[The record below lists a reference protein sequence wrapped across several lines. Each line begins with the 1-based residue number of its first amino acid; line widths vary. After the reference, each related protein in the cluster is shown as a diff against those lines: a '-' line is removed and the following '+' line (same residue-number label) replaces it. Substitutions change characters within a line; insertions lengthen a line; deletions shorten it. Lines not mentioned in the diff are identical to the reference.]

1 MDCFGCL
8 IMYNAVAGACA
19 EQKANATDTSYT
31 LSELSFDSVTNSGTE
46 TLVELLNSPTQMI
59 LTTEPGSGE
68 KLKAYAFD
76 DATLPTFTTVE
87 DEISENGKNPRG
99 NCFGNNGNYL
109 YVARQASPYLIRYTL
124 SPAYDVGTSSP
135 ATQTRNTSLGS
146 AQGIAFKDDGSVAYV
161 ITSTAVTI
169 LNMSTNWDITTVTS
183 TSSASLGGT
192 DDDGDTITSY
202 TGIRFKPDGTKVFV
216 SYRAN
221 NNPKVAEYA
230 LSTPWDL
237 STKSFTSSINIGINL
252 GLYNATTN
260 AYVAGL
266 DWNSDG
272 TKLFVNSIHIDFATS
287 QTKVAMYS

>member
-1 MDCFGCL
+1 
-8 IMYNAVAGACA
+8 MYLGVAGACA

-31 LSELSFDSVTNSGTE
+31 LSGLTFGGTADAGTE
-46 TLVELLNSPTQMI
+46 ALVELLNSPDRMI

-68 KLKAYAFD
+68 KLKAYTFD
-76 DATLPTFTTVE
+76 DSSLPSFATVQE
-87 DEISENGKNPRG
+87 EISENGKNPRG
-99 NCFGNNGNYL
+99 NCFGNAGQYL
-109 YVARQASPYLIRYTL
+109 YVVRQATPYLIRYTL

-135 ATQTRNTSLGS
+135 ATQTRSTSLGA

-169 LNMSTNWDITTVTS
+169 LNMSVNWDITTVTS

-192 DDDGDTITSY
+192 DDDGDTISSY

-237 STKSFTSSINIGINL
+237 STKSFTSSINISSNI
-252 GLYNATTN
+252 GLLNATDN
-260 AYVAGL
+260 AYIAGL

-272 TKLFVNSIHIDFATS
+272 SKLFVCSIHIDFATS

>member
-1 MDCFGCL
+1 MIPTMFGC
-8 IMYNAVAGACA
+8 AQQGSA
-19 EQKANATDTSYT
+19 DTSYT
-31 LSELSFDSVTNSGTE
+31 LSLLSFDSVTNSGTE
-46 TLVELLNSPTQMI
+46 ALVELLNSPTQMI
-59 LTTEPGSGE
+59 LTTEPGSNE

-76 DATLPTFTTVE
+76 DAALPTFVTVE
-87 DEISENGKNPRG
+87 DEISENGRNPRG
-99 NCFGNNGNYL
+99 NCFGNAGQYL
-109 YVARQASPYLIRYTL
+109 YVVYQASPYLIRYTL

-135 ATQTRNTSLGS
+135 ATQTRTSPLGS
-146 AQGIAFKDDGSVAYV
+146 AQGIALKGDGSVAYV

-183 TSSASLGGT
+183 TSSVSLGGT
-192 DDDGDTITSY
+192 DDDGDTITAY

-237 STKSFTSSINIGINL
+237 STKSFTSSINIGGNL
-252 GLYNATTN
+252 GFLDGASIPPTF
-260 AYVAGL
+260 AYIAGL

-272 TKLFVNSIHIDFATS
+272 TKLFVCSIHTDFFDGN
-287 QTKVAMYS
+287 TKVALYS